1 MQMRS
6 VKTRHI
12 IVTVFYDLQ
21 GIDRQ
26 TGRQTYMHVKSYHVN
41 TWNAIPWWKRHLM
54 SPIGSE
60 LPTLDEMMKVDLFM
74 HSVRTAFEDAHL
86 QTYLAK
92 RSQIRYEL
100 DNMEAE
106 SEGSDLLTVKAFKEF
121 GTIVDQ
127 LRDQLFPLARPRKLV
142 AEIDMRFIQAWNIDE
157 RVKEELI
164 FAFEQIR

>member
-1 MQMRS
+1 
-6 VKTRHI
+6 
-12 IVTVFYDLQ
+12 
-21 GIDRQ
+21 
-26 TGRQTYMHVKSYHVN
+26 
-41 TWNAIPWWKRHLM
+41 
-54 SPIGSE
+54 
-60 LPTLDEMMKVDLFM
+60 MKVDLFM

-142 AEIDMRFIQAWNIDE
+142 AEIDMRFIQAWNIDQ